1 MSQNDIIYCASDHGG
16 VLLKQA
22 VLEHLATIGREAR
35 DLGTDGTQSVD
46 YPDFGASLAN
56 AIKQGGIGIA
66 MCGSG
71 IGISIAANRHSWVR
85 AALVHDETT
94 ARLARQHN
102 DANIIALGE
111 RTMGIATAL
120 NCIDIFLNTG
130 FDGGRH
136 QRRVDMLTA
145 LK

>member
-56 AIKQGGIGIA
+56 AIKHGGIGIA
-66 MCGSG
+66 ICGSG

-136 QRRVDMLTA
+136 QRRVDKLTA

>member
-136 QRRVDMLTA
+136 QRRVDILTA